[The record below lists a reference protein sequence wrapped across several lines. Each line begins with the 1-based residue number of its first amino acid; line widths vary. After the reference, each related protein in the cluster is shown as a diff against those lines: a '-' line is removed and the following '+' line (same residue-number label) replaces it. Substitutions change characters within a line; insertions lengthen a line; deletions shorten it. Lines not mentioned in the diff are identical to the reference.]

1 MWSRGPWCPCR
12 PEQTRAGLR
21 LPAETG
27 QGQTGLL
34 GSLMGAVT
42 REVLDAGASVLSV
55 PATPSHWSLVP
66 LFLSTGAPS
75 ASLGHRALPS
85 CGQKVGR
92 KVDTVCPASSLPW
105 DPRLCAHTP
114 ASVGFGGPAA
124 PAPSSGW
131 FSAGGLARVFRAS
144 LVGWCE
150 RLSLHPPACSLAA
163 AGPPPLLRQ
172 VPAAVPFVPSS
183 SKARR
188 RAGGGLKASPWHRAG
203 WVLTGRAVLPGVG
216 AEAGV
221 LPKPAWVR
229 EGPKAASGSQL
240 SGAVRQGLG
249 MGGSHPARWP
259 CGRAGVDEVWASGW
273 RRGHWSSE

>member
-1 MWSRGPWCPCR
+1 MWPWGPWCPCG
-12 PEQTRAGLR
+12 PEQTREGLR
-21 LPAETG
+21 LPEETG

-34 GSLMGAVT
+34 GPLTGSVT
-42 REVLDAGASVLSV
+42 REVLDTGASVLSV

-66 LFLSTGAPS
+66 LFLSTGPRRLPGPQSPAQLWPES
-75 ASLGHRALPS
+75 WEESGHSVP
-85 CGQKVGR
+85 
-92 KVDTVCPASSLPW
+92 CP
-105 DPRLCAHTP
+105 CAHTR

-150 RLSLHPPACSLAA
+150 RLSLPPPACSLAA

-172 VPAAVPFVPSS
+172 VPAVVPFVPLS
-183 SKARR
+183 SKTRR
-188 RAGGGLKASPWHRAG
+188 RAGGGLKASPWHRAER
-203 WVLTGRAVLPGVG
+203 VLTGRAVLPGVG

-229 EGPKAASGSQL
+229 EGPKAASGSRL
-240 SGAVRQGLG
+240 SGGVRQGLG

-259 CGRAGVDEVWASGW
+259 CGQAGVDEVWASGW
-273 RRGHWSSE
+273 SRGHWSSE